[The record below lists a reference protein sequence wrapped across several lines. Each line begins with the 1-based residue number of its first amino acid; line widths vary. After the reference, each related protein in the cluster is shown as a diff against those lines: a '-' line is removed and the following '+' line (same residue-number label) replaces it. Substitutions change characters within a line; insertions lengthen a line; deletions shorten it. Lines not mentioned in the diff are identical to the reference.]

1 MQGGELFGLLWIGVI
16 IITILT
22 TMIIIRK
29 DKKRDQKVV
38 NALNKSLAKGEISD
52 DEYKELYLQ
61 FKDETCDA
69 CPNIKAY
76 LKESRRRAYE
86 GKQNMSNK

>member
-1 MQGGELFGLLWIGVI
+1 MQGGELFGLLWFGVI

>member
-1 MQGGELFGLLWIGVI
+1 MQGGEMFGLLWIGVI

-22 TMIIIRK
+22 TIIIIRK
-29 DKKRDQKVV
+29 DKKRDRKFV
-38 NALNKSLAKGEISD
+38 NVLNESLAKGEISD
-52 DEYKELYLQ
+52 EEYKELYLQ

-76 LKESRRRAYE
+76 LNESRRRTYE
-86 GKQNMSNK
+86 SKQNMSNK

>member
-22 TMIIIRK
+22 TIIIIRK
-29 DKKRDQKVV
+29 DKKRDRKVV
-38 NALNKSLAKGEISD
+38 NMLNESLAKGEISD
-52 DEYKELYLQ
+52 EEYKELYLQ

-76 LKESRRRAYE
+76 LSDSRRKAYE
-86 GKQNMSNK
+86 SQENVPK